1 MARLIPAFIDDNSPP
16 GERSVFNLLAS
27 GPDDWVILHSLDLAP
42 WNNRRRTEID
52 FVVIVPDSGILCIEV
67 KSHED
72 IRFDGSRWWPHDIKR
87 SPFKQAT
94 DARYALLRGLAE
106 KLPDFK
112 KAKVPI
118 VHICI
123 FPNSPFPMSTN
134 VLSVHPGELMDSNRF
149 QQFTSGD
156 DFCSEIRKMIQDNL
170 QVENLSPPVPA
181 LSEKWIENLVKTCV
195 PVQKRHPDAREAILR
210 RQHELEKLLLNQQ
223 KQVLM
228 LAARNDRLIVSGG
241 AGTGKTLIAMEV
253 AKRKAESGLRVA
265 LFCFNRLVGDWVSKQ
280 MEQSSVPLPNL
291 VVGRANQ
298 MMARMVDVTVPSNAP
313 QSFWDTEFPA
323 KLEERLTDPEFNDG
337 AAFDYLVLD
346 EAQDLFARPRLWACL
361 SRFLK
366 GGLKE
371 GSFALFGDFK
381 NQVLSNSEVMQREL
395 ENLREY
401 ARPVNCHLSENCRNY
416 KIVGEM
422 AVALSGLREG
432 GQSPVYDGYLRAG
445 GEKRNYNISYYEDTR
460 TQINQIKAWLKD
472 FVAQGFKPWEITLL
486 SFCSEEESAAMHL
499 IKESCKLDP
508 AWMESHN
515 SGYTTVH
522 SFKGMEN
529 KVIILTDVDLNG
541 RDVERSLF
549 YTGMTRATESVRVL
563 CTDSSRQTLISYL
576 INQ

>member
-1 MARLIPAFIDDNSPP
+1 MARLIPAFIDDSSPP

-27 GPDDWVILHSLDLAP
+27 GPDDWVIIHSLDLAP

-72 IRFDGSRWWPHDIKR
+72 IRFDGSRWWPDDIKR

-94 DARYALLRGLAE
+94 DARYALLRGLDE

-149 QQFTSGD
+149 QQFTSGN
-156 DFCSEIRKMIQDNL
+156 DFCSEIRRMIQENL
-170 QVENLSPPVPA
+170 RVENLSPLVPA

-195 PVQKRHPDAREAILR
+195 PVQKRHPDAREAIVR

-265 LFCFNRLVGDWVSKQ
+265 LFCFNKMVGDRIRKQ
-280 MEQSSVPLPNL
+280 MEQSATPLPNM
-291 VVGRANQ
+291 VVGRAIQ
-298 MMARMVDVTVPSNAP
+298 MMARMADVTVPSDAP
-313 QSFWDTEFPA
+313 QSFWNTELLE
-323 KLEERLTDPEFNDG
+323 KLEERLTDPEFNDV

-346 EAQDLFARPRLWACL
+346 EAQDLLARPRLWSCL

-371 GSFALFGDFK
+371 GCFALFGDFE
-381 NQVLSNSEVMQREL
+381 NQVLSERDVMQKQL
-395 ENLREY
+395 EILKEC
-401 ARPVNCHLSENCRNY
+401 ARPVNWHLSENCRNY

-422 AVALSGLREG
+422 AVALSGL
-432 GQSPVYDGYLRAG
+432 GQPPVYDGYLRTG
-445 GEKRNYNISYYEDTR
+445 GERRNYDISFYEDPR
-460 TQINQIKAWLKD
+460 TQLNQIRTWLGEFK
-472 FVAQGFKPWEITLL
+472 AQGFKPWEITLL

-499 IKESCKLDP
+499 KKESCRLDP
-508 AWMESHN
+508 AWMESRN
-515 SGYTTVH
+515 TGYTTVH

-529 KVIILTDVDLNG
+529 KVIILTDIDLNG

-563 CTDSSRQTLISYL
+563 CSKTSQKTLLSYL
-576 INQ
+576 QNP